1 MDNDLSTILLDKHH
15 ITVGETVTLF
25 WHGGFTTSSTDWIG
39 LFYSGKLI
47 SKSQTQKRLV
57 YKV

>member
-47 SKSQTQKRLV
+47 SNSKRLV
-57 YKV
+57 KV